1 MDRVLTFLTI
11 FLFANIAASQRLQ
24 HYNVDPQ
31 SITVSGVSSGAAM
44 ATQFH
49 FAHSNQV
56 QGAGIVAGVPNY
68 CGIGGLA
75 AANLCMSN
83 PTSVNVNFLITQVNG
98 LAASNLID
106 PVANI
111 QGDRVFIFHGTQDS
125 TVLPASGRNVQT
137 MYNSYGAQIQTEF
150 SIPAEHGWPTHNF
163 GAACSSSSANHA
175 FFNNCNYRGTF
186 QMLNFLYG
194 GLTQPADTAGNM
206 GNLLNFDQAEF
217 FAADPSFSSMSR
229 NGFVYVPTF
238 CRNGGRCRLHISF
251 HGCMQSSGNIGDTY
265 ATRGGFMEVAEVNNI
280 IVLFPQIVATPVNPV
295 ACWDWF
301 GYLNTLFA
309 TRSGNQVL
317 VAKRVFK

>member
-1 MDRVLTFLTI
+1 MTKVPIFVTI
-11 FLFANIAASQRLQ
+11 LLFVNIAASQRLQ
-24 HYNVDPQ
+24 QYNVDPL

-49 FAHSNQV
+49 FAHSSRV
-56 QGAGIVAGVPNY
+56 HGAGIVAGVPNY

-98 LAASNLID
+98 LAVSNLID
-106 PVANI
+106 PVANVR
-111 QGDRVFIFHGTQDS
+111 GDRVFIFHGSQDS

-137 MYNSYGAQIQTEF
+137 MYNNYGAQIQTEF

-194 GLTQPADTAGNM
+194 GLTQPADSAGNM
-206 GNLLNFDQAEF
+206 ANLLNFDQAEF
-217 FAADPSFSSMSR
+217 FC
-229 NGFVYVPTF
+229 
-238 CRNGGRCRLHISF
+238 CRS
-251 HGCMQSSGNIGDTY
+251 
-265 ATRGGFMEVAEVNNI
+265 
-280 IVLFPQIVATPVNPV
+280 
-295 ACWDWF
+295 
-301 GYLNTLFA
+301 
-309 TRSGNQVL
+309 
-317 VAKRVFK
+317 